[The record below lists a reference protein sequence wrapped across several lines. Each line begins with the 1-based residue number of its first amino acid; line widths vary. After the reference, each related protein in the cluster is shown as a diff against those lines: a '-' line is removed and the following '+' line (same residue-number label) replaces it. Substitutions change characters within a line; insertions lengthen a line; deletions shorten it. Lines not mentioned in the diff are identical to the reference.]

1 MSRGGRAFQI
11 DGVTCKERP
20 WPKNATGGISP
31 PTPGARSERRVDQAT
46 SHGLLR
52 VFLAVILVAVSFVG
66 GFALRSQTELVA
78 SWGIP
83 VSDGEREALAAA
95 AANNTFESVS
105 ARVGDVEDILSTY
118 SMDEIDLTAA
128 TYSMLD
134 DLMKSTGDPY
144 ATYYNP
150 DLYNTYIKE
159 TTERSYAGIG
169 VVFADYNGRAYVSD
183 VFEGSE
189 AEAKGVQQGD
199 FLTSIDSE
207 DVSAWSMTE
216 VVNALAK
223 DEGATVSVTWMRPAS
238 LDAQTGEQFT
248 TTLTCKVY
256 EEANLTTALSDGV
269 GVVKVRQISS
279 NAAELVDQATK
290 SLIEQGAGA
299 IVLDLRD
306 NAGGYLTQ
314 AVDIASLFVNSGV
327 LVQIQANDGPATTKS
342 AAGDAPYKDVPL
354 VVVVNRYTA
363 AAAEVLAASLQD
375 NERAD
380 VVGETSMGKG
390 SVQVVR
396 ELDFGG
402 AVRYTAAY
410 YLTPQGEPID
420 NVGIVPQVGV
430 VNGEGEDG
438 ADSQLATGIDIARS
452 LIPAA

>member
-1 MSRGGRAFQI
+1 MQGAARA
-11 DGVTCKERP
+11 KER
-20 WPKNATGGISP
+20 NGRHL
-31 PTPGARSERRVDQAT
+31 TPNPRARSERRVDQAT

-95 AANNTFESVS
+95 AASNTFESVS

-118 SMDEIDLTAA
+118 SMDEIDLTSA

-290 SLIEQGAGA
+290 SLVEQGAGA

-327 LVQIQANDGPATTKS
+327 LVQIQGNDGPATTKS
-342 AAGDAPYKDVPL
+342 AAGDAPYRDVPL

-420 NVGIVPQVGV
+420 NVGIAPQVGV

>member
-1 MSRGGRAFQI
+1 MSPR
-11 DGVTCKERP
+11 
-20 WPKNATGGISP
+20 S
-31 PTPGARSERRVDQAT
+31 RSERRVDQAT

-327 LVQIQANDGPATTKS
+327 LVQIQGNDGPATTKS

>member
-1 MSRGGRAFQI
+1 MA
-11 DGVTCKERP
+11 KER
-20 WPKNATGGISP
+20 NGRHL
-31 PTPGARSERRVDQAT
+31 TPNPRARSERRVDQAT

-118 SMDEIDLTAA
+118 SMDEIDLTSA
-128 TYSMLD
+128 T
-134 DLMKSTGDPY
+134 Y

-314 AVDIASLFVNSGV
+314 AVDIASLFVNSGI
-327 LVQIQANDGPATTKS
+327 LVQIQGNDGPATTKS

>member
-1 MSRGGRAFQI
+1 MQGAALA
-11 DGVTCKERP
+11 KER
-20 WPKNATGGISP
+20 NGRHL
-31 PTPGARSERRVDQAT
+31 TPNPRARSERRVDQAT

-95 AANNTFESVS
+95 AASNTFESVS

-118 SMDEIDLTAA
+118 SMDEIDLTSA

-290 SLIEQGAGA
+290 SLVEQGAGA

-327 LVQIQANDGPATTKS
+327 LVQIQGNDGPATTKS
-342 AAGDAPYKDVPL
+342 AAGDAPYRDVPL

-420 NVGIVPQVGV
+420 NVGIAPQVGV

>member
-1 MSRGGRAFQI
+1 M
-11 DGVTCKERP
+11 
-20 WPKNATGGISP
+20 
-31 PTPGARSERRVDQAT
+31 
-46 SHGLLR
+46 
-52 VFLAVILVAVSFVG
+52 FLAVILVAVSFVG

-95 AANNTFESVS
+95 AASNTFESVS

-118 SMDEIDLTAA
+118 SMDEIDLTSA

-290 SLIEQGAGA
+290 SLVEQGAGA

-327 LVQIQANDGPATTKS
+327 LVQIQGNDGPATTKS

-420 NVGIVPQVGV
+420 NVGIAPQVGV

>member
-1 MSRGGRAFQI
+1 MQGAALA
-11 DGVTCKERP
+11 KER
-20 WPKNATGGISP
+20 NGRHL
-31 PTPGARSERRVDQAT
+31 TPNPRARSERRVDQAT

-95 AANNTFESVS
+95 AASNTFESVS

-118 SMDEIDLTAA
+118 SMDEIDLTSA

-327 LVQIQANDGPATTKS
+327 LVQIQGNDGPATTKS
-342 AAGDAPYKDVPL
+342 AAGDAPYRDVPL

>member
-1 MSRGGRAFQI
+1 MQRAAQAQ
-11 DGVTCKERP
+11 ESNRRHH
-20 WPKNATGGISP
+20 
-31 PTPGARSERRVDQAT
+31 TPNPRARSERRVDQAT

-207 DVSAWSMTE
+207 DVSAWSVTE

-327 LVQIQANDGPATTKS
+327 LVQIQGNDGPATTKS

>member
-1 MSRGGRAFQI
+1 MEGAGLA
-11 DGVTCKERP
+11 KER
-20 WPKNATGGISP
+20 NGRHL
-31 PTPGARSERRVDQAT
+31 TPNPRARSERRVDQAT

-327 LVQIQANDGPATTKS
+327 LVQIQGNDGPATTKS

>member
-1 MSRGGRAFQI
+1 MQGAALA
-11 DGVTCKERP
+11 KER
-20 WPKNATGGISP
+20 NGRHL
-31 PTPGARSERRVDQAT
+31 TPNPRARSERRVDQAT

-223 DEGATVSVTWMRPAS
+223 DEGATVSVTWMRPVS

-256 EEANLTTALSDGV
+256 EEANLSTALSDGV

-327 LVQIQANDGPATTKS
+327 LVQIQGNDGPATTKS

>member
-1 MSRGGRAFQI
+1 MHVQGAASAQKRHGG
-11 DGVTCKERP
+11 P
-20 WPKNATGGISP
+20 L
-31 PTPGARSERRVDQAT
+31 TPNPRARSERRVDQAT

-95 AANNTFESVS
+95 AASNTFESVS

-118 SMDEIDLTAA
+118 SMDEIDLTSA

-290 SLIEQGAGA
+290 SLVEQGAGA

-327 LVQIQANDGPATTKS
+327 LVQIQGNDGPATTKS
-342 AAGDAPYKDVPL
+342 AAGDAPYRDVPL

>member
-1 MSRGGRAFQI
+1 MA
-11 DGVTCKERP
+11 KER
-20 WPKNATGGISP
+20 NGRHL
-31 PTPGARSERRVDQAT
+31 TPNPRARSERRVDQAT

-169 VVFADYNGRAYVSD
+169 V

-327 LVQIQANDGPATTKS
+327 LVQIQGNDGPATTKS

>member
-1 MSRGGRAFQI
+1 M
-11 DGVTCKERP
+11 
-20 WPKNATGGISP
+20 
-31 PTPGARSERRVDQAT
+31 
-46 SHGLLR
+46 
-52 VFLAVILVAVSFVG
+52 
-66 GFALRSQTELVA
+66 
-78 SWGIP
+78 
-83 VSDGEREALAAA
+83 
-95 AANNTFESVS
+95 
-105 ARVGDVEDILSTY
+105 
-118 SMDEIDLTAA
+118 
-128 TYSMLD
+128 
-134 DLMKSTGDPY
+134 
-144 ATYYNP
+144 
-150 DLYNTYIKE
+150 
-159 TTERSYAGIG
+159 
-169 VVFADYNGRAYVSD
+169 VFADYNGRAYVSD

-223 DEGATVSVTWMRPAS
+223 DEGATVSVTWMRPVS

-256 EEANLTTALSDGV
+256 EEANLSTALSDGV

-327 LVQIQANDGPATTKS
+327 LVQIQGNDGPATTKS

>member
-1 MSRGGRAFQI
+1 MATKRTGRHL
-11 DGVTCKERP
+11 
-20 WPKNATGGISP
+20 
-31 PTPGARSERRVDQAT
+31 TPNPRARSERRVEQAT
-46 SHGLLR
+46 SHAMFR
-52 VFLAVILVAVSFVG
+52 AFLAVILIAVSFAG
-66 GFALRSQTELVA
+66 GFVLRSQTELVA

-83 VSDGEREALAAA
+83 VSDSEQEALNAA
-95 AANNTFESVS
+95 AANNTYESVS
-105 ARVGDVEDILSTY
+105 ARVSDVEDILSSY
-118 SMDEIDLTAA
+118 SMDEVDLTSA

-134 DLMKSTGDPY
+134 DMMKSTGDPY
-144 ATYYNP
+144 AAYYNP

-199 FLTSIDSE
+199 FLVSIDGE

-223 DEGATVSVTWMRPAS
+223 DEGDSVSITWMRPVS

-248 TTLTCKVY
+248 TSLTCKVY
-256 EEANLTTALSDGV
+256 EEANLTTEIHDAV
-269 GVVKVRQISS
+269 GVVKVRQITS
-279 NAAELVDQATK
+279 NAAELVNHAVS
-290 SLIEQGAGA
+290 SLTDQGAAA

-327 LVQIQANDGPATTKS
+327 LVQIQGKDGPATSKVAT
-342 AAGDAPYKDVPL
+342 GEAPFKDVPL
-354 VVVVNRYTA
+354 VVVVNRYTS
-363 AAAEVLAASLQD
+363 AAAEVLAAALQD
-375 NERAD
+375 NQRAD
-380 VVGETSMGKG
+380 VVGETSVGKG

-430 VNGEGEDG
+430 VNGEAAD
-438 ADSQLATGIDIARS
+438 APDSQLATGIDIARS